1 MGIELQL
8 FATGDTDYIAKLN
21 SNMQVLEDI
30 INAIQT
36 SQGGAGGAVTVG
48 SFFTALFEEQTA
60 LIGMTSYVP
69 TVSAVDPTILIVAA
83 GTAYKGSTQAVVTG
97 IETPINFAGQGPG
110 TYYIVPDSV
119 GAPLRT
125 TDPLDAVYNVAWSGS
140 AFGAIVRMAKVLY
153 TVVEED
159 DARKSTV
166 LNLGF
171 ASLDLRLE
179 AAEQTA
185 KDASEEAQDT
195 ADIALAIAGTA
206 ATPIRRVCL
215 TIDGGTYPI
224 VTGPKGT
231 IQVDFDG
238 TIVGWSITGDQ
249 VGELVVEV
257 SKKASS
263 PPPEVPEIPH
273 LTTDKISASAPIGY
287 TGANAASASEVEV
300 ASWTTKEVAEW
311 DVFQFNVISAISVMK
326 ATLVIRIREHTPEL
340 VVSDLNRSRQLIAR
354 KKVEK
359 VRRAA
364 RRG

>member
-21 SNMQVLEDI
+21 SNMETLEAI

-36 SQGGAGGAVTVG
+36 SQGGASGAVTVG
-48 SFFTALFEEQTA
+48 SFFTALFQEQTS
-60 LIGMTSYVP
+60 LIGMSSYYP
-69 TVSAVDPTILIVAA
+69 TVNPVDPTTLDIAA
-83 GTAYKGSTQAVVTG
+83 GTAYKGTTQTVVTG
-97 IETPINFAGQGPG
+97 IETSITFAGQSPG
-110 TYYIVPDSV
+110 TYYIVIDAIGMPIRAS
-119 GAPLRT
+119 
-125 TDPLDAVYNVAWSGS
+125 DPLDAVYNVAWSGT
-140 AFGAIVRMAKVLY
+140 AFGSIVRMAKVLY

-159 DARKSTV
+159 DARKSTT

-171 ASLDLRLE
+171 SSLDLRLE
-179 AAEQTA
+179 AAETTA
-185 KDASEEAQDT
+185 KEAAEEAQDT

-238 TIVGWSITGDQ
+238 TIEGWSITGDQ

-273 LTTDKISASAPIGY
+273 LTTDKISASAPIGF
-287 TGANAASASEVEV
+287 TGANAASASDVEV

-340 VVSDLNRSRQLIAR
+340 VVSDLNKSRQLVAR